1 MSDHLNLASDDQ
13 HILHHLLQEGK
24 VFAIEFSDFTTSA
37 GCRSHH
43 SCGSEYLTWSF
54 PSGDFTSPC
63 VDDAQLQDRFKPID
77 DNMCVA
83 FVDYYVRLVDLCGSM
98 RVLVSRNKEN
108 KNGLRRRIVHFSIEK
123 IYTKKGREI

>member
-1 MSDHLNLASDDQ
+1 MRNRHNLVSDYQHL
-13 HILHHLLQEGK
+13 LHHFLLVGK
-24 VFAIEFSDFTTSA
+24 HFTVEFSYFITGA
-37 GCRSHH
+37 GCQSHH

-98 RVLVSRNKEN
+98 RDLVSRSKQE
-108 KNGLRRRIVHFSIEK
+108 
-123 IYTKKGREI
+123 T